1 MYIFQRL
8 GFYGIRCSYS
18 VFYFFEF
25 LGYLG
30 ITIKRVVLG
39 QRKFPWHDFFHG
51 VYHALS
57 LLVVPLIFL
66 GVLISATLELNVY
79 MILKHFN
86 MQQHAIIR
94 VQGMVVRDILPGIL
108 AIILC
113 IRFAL
118 NMITVKTFVLKSSP
132 YELMINHILPR
143 MLIICIT
150 AILLFPY
157 FMMAAL
163 ITTYIVAKE
172 VLSINVTNYLLLL
185 SDNLSIV
192 DLFSALLKLTVLTLL
207 VSIIAG
213 FYYYK
218 MSVGHLALRKVVS
231 RIMTRG
237 IVWIIV
243 CNVWFKLIHL

>member
-1 MYIFQRL
+1 MYFFQRL

-39 QRKFPWHDFFHG
+39 QRKFPWHEFFHG

-57 LLVVPLIFL
+57 LLIVPLIFL

-79 MILKHFN
+79 LILKHFN
-86 MQQHAIIR
+86 MQQQSIIK
-94 VQGMVVRDILPGIL
+94 VQGMITRDIIPGVL

-118 NMITVKTFVLKSSP
+118 NMITVQSNVLQSTP

-143 MLIICIT
+143 MLIICLT
-150 AILLFPY
+150 ALLLFPY
-157 FMMAAL
+157 FIMAAL
-163 ITTYIVAKE
+163 LTTYIVVQE
-172 VLSINVTNYLLLL
+172 ILMVNLTNYLLVL
-185 SDNLSIV
+185 SDNLSII
-192 DLFSALLKLTVLTLL
+192 DLLIAMLKLTVLTIL

-231 RIMTRG
+231 RIITRG
-237 IVWIIV
+237 IVWIIG
-243 CNVWFKLIHL
+243 CNVCFKLIHL